1 MAINVIK
8 SYVINEM
15 EVFRLLSQSIE
26 KKIQLEIRMFTITM
40 TLLLGQ
46 SFQSIKAF
54 VENNNFSRTKLL
66 VTIKLHLDN

>member
-15 EVFRLLSQSIE
+15 EVFRLLSLSIE
-26 KKIQLEIRMFTITM
+26 KKIQLQIRMFTITM

-46 SFQSIKAF
+46 SFAIIKAF
-54 VENNNFSRTKLL
+54 VKDNYFSRKTSSNHQ
-66 VTIKLHLDN
+66 TTY